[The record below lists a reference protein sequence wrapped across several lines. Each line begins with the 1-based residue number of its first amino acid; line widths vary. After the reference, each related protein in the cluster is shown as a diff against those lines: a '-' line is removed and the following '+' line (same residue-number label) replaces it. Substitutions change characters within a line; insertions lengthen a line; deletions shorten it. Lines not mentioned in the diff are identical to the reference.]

1 MLCRRRGS
9 PEPQPERLE
18 MTLPQNKTT
27 PDWPYS
33 EREMQLIRAAVG
45 REANP
50 PARRTGV
57 GAVARPGAA

>member
-1 MLCRRRGS
+1 
-9 PEPQPERLE
+9 
-18 MTLPQNKTT
+18 MTVPQNKTT